1 MFLDQ
6 IACVDPEV
14 CKIVCDNSAG
24 CTNIAYPKLVV
35 ELMPEGIPFMSLLCT
50 CMCSSTGADPGFQV
64 RGHTWVFL
72 VKNHDFT
79 QKNHIFSNF
88 RGEGGGGGRRARC
101 DAPLLGS
108 APDLR

>member
-35 ELMPEGIPFMSLLCT
+35 ELMPEGIPFMYMYVFIYRDGSKI
-50 CMCSSTGADPGFQV
+50 SS
-64 RGHTWVFL
+64 
-72 VKNHDFT
+72 
-79 QKNHIFSNF
+79 
-88 RGEGGGGGRRARC
+88 
-101 DAPLLGS
+101 
-108 APDLR
+108 